1 MKETWPDRVFLLFNK
16 LFIWFLLLLV
26 LYPLIY
32 VVSASV
38 SDPTAVNTGRMWLWP
53 VDVTFEGYQRV
64 FRDPDILLGYRN
76 TIFYT
81 VVGTLINLA
90 VTLPCAYVLSRTDF
104 IGRNVIMALIIFTMF
119 FSGGLI
125 PTYLLVRD
133 LGIINTVWAMLL
145 PQAATAWN
153 IIVATAFFRLNVPKE
168 LQDAADIDGCSIL
181 RFFWSVVLPIS
192 KPIIAVMAL
201 FYGVWHWNQY
211 FNALIYLSDRD
222 LFPLQLFLRGILV
235 QSEMSAAMMMDGEA
249 MEAMARQSRTADIIK
264 YAVII
269 VSALPLL
276 IVYPFLQRYFV
287 KGVLIGSVKG

>member
-1 MKETWPDRVFLLFNK
+1 MRETWSDRIFLFFNYI
-16 LFIWFLLLLV
+16 FIWFLLLLV
-26 LYPLIY
+26 IYPLVY
-32 VVSASV
+32 VISASI
-38 SDPTAVNTGRMWLWP
+38 SDPLAVNTGRMWLWP

-64 FRDPDILLGYRN
+64 FRNPDILLGYRN

-81 VVGTLINLA
+81 VVGTLINLV
-90 VTLPCAYVLSRTDF
+90 VTLPAAYALSRTDMV
-104 IGRNVIMALIIFTMF
+104 GRNVIMALIVFTMF

-133 LGIINTVWAMLL
+133 LGIINTIWAMLL
-145 PQAATAWN
+145 PQAASAWN
-153 IIVATAFFRLNVPKE
+153 IIVATTFFRLNVPKE

-192 KPIIAVMAL
+192 KPVIAVMAL

-222 LFPLQLFLRGILV
+222 LYPLQLFLREILV

-249 MEAMARQSRTADIIK
+249 MEAMARQARIADMIK